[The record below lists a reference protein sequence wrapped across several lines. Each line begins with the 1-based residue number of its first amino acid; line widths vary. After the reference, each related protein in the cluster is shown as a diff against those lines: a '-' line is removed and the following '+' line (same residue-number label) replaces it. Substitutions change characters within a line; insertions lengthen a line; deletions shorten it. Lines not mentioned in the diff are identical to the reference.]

1 MQTFD
6 PNATDALS
14 RAFDA
19 AWSRILHQHGGTSAD
34 TTLLRELLAKQ
45 MVRLATAGETDERRL
60 ASAAILQFCTQSSDC
75 GSPAERYASTCL
87 S

>member
-19 AWSRILHQHGGTSAD
+19 AWSRILHQHGGTSVD

-45 MVRLATAGETDERRL
+45 MVRLAAAGETDERRL
-60 ASAAILQFCTQSSDC
+60 TSAAISQFCAQSSDG
-75 GSPAERYASTCL
+75 GSRVERYAPTCL